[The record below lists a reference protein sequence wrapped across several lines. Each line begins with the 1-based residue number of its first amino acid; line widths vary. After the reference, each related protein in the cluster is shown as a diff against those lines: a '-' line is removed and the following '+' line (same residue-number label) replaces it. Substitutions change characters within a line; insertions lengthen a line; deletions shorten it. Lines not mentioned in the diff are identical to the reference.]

1 MGDWW
6 GSFSEGLADAW
17 TPVKD
22 AVTGGGFWDNFTSPN
37 VLSSAITA
45 GAGLFGGMSQ
55 LDANEEALKASKENQ
70 KLQYLLELAKLKY
83 GQKGGGGKGGGGSQR
98 NKNADLIEVLMK
110 SSDSKNDALDKM
122 ARNYIGAL
130 K

>member
-1 MGDWW
+1 MFEFIKDVVNEVSSLPDGGD
-6 GSFSEGLADAW
+6 GN
-17 TPVKD
+17 
-22 AVTGGGFWDNFTSPN
+22 GFWDNFLSPN

-55 LDANEEALKASKENQ
+55 LDAQEEALKAQKEDQ

-83 GQKGGGGKGGGGSQR
+83 GPKGGGKGGGGGSTR

-110 SSDSKNDALDKM
+110 SSDDKNDALDKM
-122 ARNYIGAL
+122 AKNYIGAL